1 MYTKELQYN
10 LGPLEI
16 KERAFEWKE
25 LYHVQTKIVAIFQWY
40 RWILQPIILT
50 MTFSSW
56 DQKVGMVTDNNTVV
70 NSNHSFA
77 GSKVAQACFQQD
89 LDSIFAGIAKWQV
102 STGQYPTWDSLNTY
116 SS

>member
-25 LYHVQTKIVAIFQWY
+25 LYDVQTKIVAIFQWY

-89 LDSIFAGIAKWQV
+89 LDSIFAGIDKWQV
-102 STGQYPTWDSLNTY
+102 TTGQYPTWDSLNTY